1 MRQTEDGIEVP
12 EINIAKLRER
22 IQAIRSIYT
31 EVDAT
36 LDVVEEW
43 VTDPSTGSVER
54 DLRDDRIRE
63 ASESFIL
70 SSSTFESRVREL
82 TNLLGS
88 SMPYPGLAR
97 LRRP

>member
-22 IQAIRSIYT
+22 IEAIESIRA

-36 LDVVEEW
+36 LTSLREW
-43 VTDPSTGSVER
+43 AMDTASGNE
-54 DLRDDRIRE
+54 LRDDRIRE
-63 ASESFIL
+63 AAESFIL
-70 SSSTFESRVREL
+70 SSATFESRVREL